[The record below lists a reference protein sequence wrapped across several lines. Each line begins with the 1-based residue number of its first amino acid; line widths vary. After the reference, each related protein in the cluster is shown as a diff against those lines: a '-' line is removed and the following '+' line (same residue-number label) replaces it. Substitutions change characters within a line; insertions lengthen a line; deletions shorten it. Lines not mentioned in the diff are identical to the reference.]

1 MALTRVQGLLP
12 ALGWAEHYR
21 HRLFQDIAA
30 DWVPGWGGGEVC
42 RGVPQACSGTP
53 ENLSPRSR
61 LVPSKDEKRENQAVQ
76 GNARGPHLFSRV
88 PCRSRM
94 ALVSLWSEELASGN
108 RLCGSDRKHTPHI
121 DAGCMTFRDSSGV
134 IFC

>member
-1 MALTRVQGLLP
+1 MAQPESRGFCQPWAGLNTTDTGSSRTVRLTGYQR
-12 ALGWAEHYR
+12 
-21 HRLFQDIAA
+21 
-30 DWVPGWGGGEVC
+30 GGEVC
-42 RGVPQACSGTP
+42 RGVPQACSGTS

-76 GNARGPHLFSRV
+76 GNTRGPHLFSRV

-121 DAGCMTFRDSSGV
+121 DAGCMTFRDFSGV